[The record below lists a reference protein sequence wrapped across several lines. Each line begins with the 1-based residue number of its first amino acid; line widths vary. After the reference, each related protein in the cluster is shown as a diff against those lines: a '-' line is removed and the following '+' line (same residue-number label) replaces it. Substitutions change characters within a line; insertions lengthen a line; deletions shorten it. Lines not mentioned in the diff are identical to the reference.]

1 MPGIWCRD
9 WNVASPLFTLKH
21 GISLVLASGSPRRKE
36 FLESWGIPFTCRPV
50 AGEPDPVAGES
61 AAAFVSRC
69 AEYKLAHGQ
78 QGPCELVIAADTV
91 VALDDK
97 IMGKPCDEEEA
108 LSMLMS
114 LSGHVHQVMTA
125 TSISFPDKTVASTCS
140 VCHVHMP
147 DWDRETLRAYV
158 ATGESM
164 DKAGAYAIQGKGAFL
179 IDRIDG
185 SWSTVVGLP
194 VSWLARELAAKGMLY
209 PAQSAC

>member
-1 MPGIWCRD
+1 MPGIWYRD
-9 WNVASPLFTLKH
+9 RNVASPLFQLKH
-21 GISLVLASGSPRRKE
+21 GICLVLASGSPRRKE

-50 AGEPDPVAGES
+50 TGEPDPVAGETAS
-61 AAAFVSRC
+61 AFVSRC
-69 AEYKLAHGQ
+69 AQYKLAHSQ
-78 QGPCELVIAADTV
+78 QGPGELVLAADTV

-97 IMGKPCDEEEA
+97 IMGKPCDREEA
-108 LSMLMS
+108 LDMLMS
-114 LSGHVHQVMTA
+114 LSGQVHQVMTA
-125 TSISFPDKTVASTCS
+125 ASISFPDKTVASTCS

-147 DWDRETLRAYV
+147 EWDRKTLRAYV

-194 VSWLARELAAKGMLY
+194 VSWLARELAAKGILL
-209 PAQSAC
+209 PAQSS

>member
-9 WNVASPLFTLKH
+9 WNVTSPLFTLKH

>member
-1 MPGIWCRD
+1 MPGIWCKG
-9 WNVASPLFTLKH
+9 WNVASPLFQLKS

-50 AGEPDPVAGES
+50 AGEPDPVAGE
-61 AAAFVSRC
+61 AASAFVSRC
-69 AEYKLAHGQ
+69 ARFKLAHSRQ
-78 QGPCELVIAADTV
+78 ESCELVLAADTV

-97 IMGKPCDEEEA
+97 IMGKPCDQDEA
-108 LSMLMS
+108 LDMLMS

-125 TSISFPDKTVASTCS
+125 ASISLPDKSIVSTCS

-194 VSWLARELAAKGMLY
+194 VSWLARELAAKGILL
-209 PAQSAC
+209 PAQSS

>member
-1 MPGIWCRD
+1 M
-9 WNVASPLFTLKH
+9 ASPLFTLKH

-97 IMGKPCDEEEA
+97 IMGKPCDENEA

-209 PAQSAC
+209 PAQSSC